1 MKRYSGQ
8 KALYEAM
15 KRSGSPRKRAGL
27 LERLTPQLER
37 VGKLARSVVEFRPKL
52 KIRRRDAGAEK
63 PAPPPVLRPPK
74 AVERRESPVKPNR
87 AQMLLKPK
95 AVQFNAGRIEI
106 SLPWQLGVIIGLLV
120 IVAILVVYQL
130 GQLDERARYRP
141 NDTSQ
146 ANAGFEPVGPEASPQ
161 SGQGRSTAPSGD
173 RRVQPQGGTTASAT
187 GRESD
192 HVIVLAQF
200 PRREDLVP
208 VKEFFEQNGISMR
221 IHSFATL
228 RAYFRNKE
236 HLNASVVPKGDGF
249 MLTTAHRCEN
259 PEVPGTDGYAVK
271 QKIIELGAQYE
282 APRGFESFARH
293 HFSDAYGMK
302 IE

>member
-146 ANAGFEPVGPEASPQ
+146 ANAGVEPVGPEASGQ
-161 SGQGRSTAPSGD
+161 SDQGRSTAPSGD
-173 RRVQPQGGTTASAT
+173 RRVQPQGGTTASVA
-187 GRESD
+187 GRKSD
-192 HVIVLAQF
+192 HVIVLAQY
-200 PRREDLVP
+200 PKREDLEQVQ
-208 VKEFFEQNGISMR
+208 KFFEKHGISTT

-228 RAYFRNKE
+228 RAHFRSKA
-236 HLNASVVPKGDGF
+236 HLNANVVPKGDGF
-249 MLTTAHRCEN
+249 MLVSNTCEN
-259 PEVPGTDGYAVK
+259 PEVKGTNGYAVK

-282 APRGFESFARH
+282 APSGFESFAGH

-302 IE
+302 VK